1 MNDQE
6 KQVFELMK
14 DIQNKYAESNKMKD
28 NIIRLLIILMFLEA
42 VIGYSGF
49 VWYESQFDYAVEETT
64 TTDNS
69 RSIDISSEGDNAEAN
84 YVNGNQYNDDSTHNE
99 EVEKTGGGK

>member
-1 MNDQE
+1 MDNNE
-6 KQVFELMK
+6 KQIITLMSDIQKEFLESNRMK
-14 DIQNKYAESNKMKD
+14 DK
-28 NIIRLLIILMFLEA
+28 IIRLLIFLMFLEA

-69 RSIDISSEGDNAEAN
+69 RDIDITSEGDNAEAN
-84 YVNGNQYNDDSTHNE
+84 YINGDQYNDDSTHNDGA
-99 EVEKTGGGK
+99 EKTGGDN